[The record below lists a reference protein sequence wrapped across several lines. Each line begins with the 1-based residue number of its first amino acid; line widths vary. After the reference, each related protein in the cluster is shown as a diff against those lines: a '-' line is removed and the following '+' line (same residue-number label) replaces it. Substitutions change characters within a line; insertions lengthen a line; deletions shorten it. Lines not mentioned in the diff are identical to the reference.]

1 MKQQVQ
7 PGTLF
12 VVATPLGNLED
23 TSARALSTLQ
33 AVDIV
38 ACEDTR
44 HTRKLLSHF
53 EISTKTLSYHDH
65 NARERCGKLVTLLQ
79 QGQSIALV
87 SDAGTPGVSDP
98 AYRLVRECHLKKL
111 RVVPI
116 PGPSAAT
123 AAVSVCGLPSNMF
136 LFVGFLPR
144 KIGPRKSKLVS
155 LSKLA
160 CTLIFFLPPHR
171 LSVQLAEIEKAFGD
185 RPAFLAREMTKIH
198 ESFSG
203 GTVREIQSAIEDA
216 PLKGEC
222 TLIVTGA
229 VNSDASSQSKVDVA
243 AYVAGLQRL
252 RGLSRSEAIRQT
264 AVDLQK
270 PKNAVYRAIV
280 DRNRA

>member
-1 MKQQVQ
+1 LKQQVQ
-7 PGTLF
+7 SGTLF

-53 EISTKTLSYHDH
+53 GISARTRSYHDR
-65 NARERCGKLVTLLQ
+65 NAKQQCGKLVTLLQ
-79 QGQSIALV
+79 QGLSIALV

-98 AYRLVRECHLKKL
+98 AYRLVRECHLKQL

-123 AAVSVCGLPSNMF
+123 AAVSVCGLPSDMF

-144 KIGPRKSKLVS
+144 KVGPRKSKLTA
-155 LSKLA
+155 LSKMD

-171 LSVQLAEIEKAFGD
+171 LSVQLVEIEEVLGN
-185 RPAFLAREMTKIH
+185 RSAFLVREMTKIH
-198 ESFSG
+198 ESFSW
-203 GTVREIQSAIEDA
+203 GTVREIQSSIEDITA
-216 PLKGEC
+216 RGEY
-222 TLIVTGA
+222 TLIVAGTA
-229 VNSDASSQSKVDVA
+229 NTDTASQPKVDVA
-243 AYVAGLQRL
+243 AYVVGLQSL
-252 RGLSRSEAIRQT
+252 RGLSKSAAIRQT
-264 AVDLQK
+264 AADLRK
-270 PKNAVYRAIV
+270 PKNAIYRATV
-280 DRNRA
+280 EKKQV